1 MMLQSRS
8 FRALAPTVPPM
19 SEAEQVSSEVPA
31 IVDVEASGFGAG
43 SYPIEIG
50 YVASDGSSYC
60 TLIRPAPNWTHW
72 DPGAEAMHGISR
84 DTLMRY
90 GREPADVARELNA
103 RLSGKVLY
111 SDGWGND
118 FAWLGKLF
126 DEAGLVARF
135 RVESLRSLLNDA
147 QAASWHA
154 TKDDVAADARS
165 TRHRASADAHV
176 LQRAL
181 VRVKGIRP
189 AGPG

>member
-1 MMLQSRS
+1 M
-8 FRALAPTVPPM
+8 RARFLVTYAPTVHPM
-19 SEAEQVSSEVPA
+19 SEAAQVAPEVPA
-31 IVDVEASGFGAG
+31 ILDVEASGFGAG

-50 YVASDGSSYC
+50 YVAADGSSYC
-60 TLIRPAPNWTHW
+60 TLIRPAPSWTHW

-90 GREPADVARELNA
+90 GRAPVEVARELNA
-103 RLSGKVLY
+103 RLFGETLY

-154 TKDDVAADARS
+154 TKADVAADARS
-165 TRHRASADAHV
+165 TRHRASADAQV

-181 VRVKGIRP
+181 VRIKGIR
-189 AGPG
+189 ASQT